1 MEHEKEQELARQRL
15 LTASTNLNKQ
25 REEGERDKVAIARA
39 KRESS
44 IRMNKGML
52 EEEER
57 DIKQRREDKFLRD
70 NFPEAINEDDECSS
84 EDGRKTRHKKSKH
97 RPISQNNENDNKEK
111 QVNTEPGE
119 EEDEDSSL
127 ETDEAMDEEGIQE
140 QLKNFAQTA
149 TVGHSFLKHTPRKR
163 RKQDRIVKVTFGE
176 DNSPKQISWGSGTRH
191 MDFDDILYI
200 AWGHW
205 TPLFQTK
212 KNQLNPKLCFSIVS
226 TSETIDLEG
235 QSKDVVELWVKGLRK
250 LIGQSDEEAVKL
262 CKQALDNADVEEES
276 HPKKEK
282 EKEKEKTN
290 SREHKKRAR
299 HLMLLQQDLFLMT
312 TTTVFQ
318 QLEKEGYKIDNS
330 VKEHFDPKLMYQD
343 ALKEDVPWRD
353 WHKWVGE
360 KVMAF
365 LVASPRSE
373 GQPLIENKR
382 PIDQMTMPPMDHM
395 PVSSTSVPN
404 YPMPTYY
411 PVPNYPPNF
420 NPNQSV
426 PIQSANFQSFP
437 PPPMYPTSH
446 VGQPQS
452 STTDLAATQSQNSQT
467 SSNVDDPNAQCTLM

>member
-1 MEHEKEQELARQRL
+1 VASMLSFSLSRHLRMAREQISERKRNRGAQAMQTYFRSKYDCVRYRKQLVEMKKALKMVWISYRRWNERKKLNNWLDQKVMETRKRKEEERIRMEAARKKEMEENARRLEEERLREQARKEAEERMEKERQKLLEEEREREQSRKEEEKKRAEEEERKKMEHEKEQELARQRL

-212 KNQLNPKLCFSIVS
+212 KKS
-226 TSETIDLEG
+226 
-235 QSKDVVELWVKGLRK
+235 
-250 LIGQSDEEAVKL
+250 
-262 CKQALDNADVEEES
+262 
-276 HPKKEK
+276 
-282 EKEKEKTN
+282 
-290 SREHKKRAR
+290 
-299 HLMLLQQDLFLMT
+299 
-312 TTTVFQ
+312 
-318 QLEKEGYKIDNS
+318 
-330 VKEHFDPKLMYQD
+330 
-343 ALKEDVPWRD
+343 
-353 WHKWVGE
+353 
-360 KVMAF
+360 
-365 LVASPRSE
+365 
-373 GQPLIENKR
+373 
-382 PIDQMTMPPMDHM
+382 
-395 PVSSTSVPN
+395 
-404 YPMPTYY
+404 
-411 PVPNYPPNF
+411 
-420 NPNQSV
+420 
-426 PIQSANFQSFP
+426 
-437 PPPMYPTSH
+437 
-446 VGQPQS
+446 
-452 STTDLAATQSQNSQT
+452 TQSQAVFQYCF
-467 SSNVDDPNAQCTLM
+467 DFRDH